1 MAHALGDLLRDGGAA
16 GRQREEAPDLA
27 ERPGRLGREL
37 AFGDVDHHAMQPPDP
52 LVLVADQM
60 DEAPE
65 PNDAAVRRDHPILDH
80 VVLDGRGRPHR
91 MESLPVLGVQVV
103 EPEVG
108 LRVPALERVAED
120 ALGRL
125 ADEQDLPGRSVRL
138 PHDRGQPVHETVE
151 PPSGVERRG
160 QRLRAAA
167 LRLGVRDHQS
177 WLAVRRHD
185 VDALDVDLLEARRLY
200 GAAERG
206 NAGDPE

>member
-1 MAHALGDLLRDGGAA
+1 
-16 GRQREEAPDLA
+16 
-27 ERPGRLGREL
+27 
-37 AFGDVDHHAMQPPDP
+37 
-52 LVLVADQM
+52 
-60 DEAPE
+60 
-65 PNDAAVRRDHPILDH
+65 
-80 VVLDGRGRPHR
+80 

-103 EPEVG
+103 APEVG

-167 LRLGVRDHQS
+167 LRLGEPLRVLEGERRLVGEGLEQPDVFLVEAPARAVPHHERSGGAVAAEQRHRERGAMRRCFQSAPERGKDRDG
-177 WLAVRRHD
+177 WVVEKVRRHD
-185 VDALDVDLLEARRLY
+185 RPALVHGTARDADPRRERQARRDA
-200 GAAERG
+200 GRG
-206 NAGDPE
+206 LAGDGDREQVAEDRLDA